1 VWGDMGSMMGW
12 GGGWGLLGAL
22 HMLLWW
28 VLIILGIVVLVKWL
42 VAAKRDAP
50 APGDRAFEILRER
63 YARGEIDKDEFDK
76 RKSDLAV

>member
-1 VWGDMGSMMGW
+1 MWGDMGNMTGW
-12 GGGWGLLGAL
+12 GGAWGFFGAL

-42 VAAKRDAP
+42 VGARRDARTP
-50 APGDRAFEILRER
+50 SDRALEILRER

-76 RKSDLAV
+76 RKNDLAA